1 MSLSN
6 NKFPTCPALME
17 DGKIFTDYRAHKLA
31 DLEFA
36 KLNNIKDS
44 QSYRLFL
51 QENGEA
57 ILKKNKEA
65 LAVFVCS
72 PRPDRKYDPLNK
84 QNFKGFDSQNKKFSK
99 F

>member
-6 NKFPTCPALME
+6 NKFPACPALME

-31 DLEFA
+31 DLELS
-36 KLNNIKDS
+36 KLNKITDS

-51 QENGEA
+51 QETGET

-65 LAVFVCS
+65 LAAFVCS
-72 PRPDRKYDPLNK
+72 PRTDRKYDPLNK
-84 QNFKGFDSQNKKFSK
+84 QNFKGYDAQSKKFSK

>member
-1 MSLSN
+1 MSFSN
-6 NKFPTCPALME
+6 NKFPACPALMS

-31 DLEFA
+31 DLELS

-51 QENGEA
+51 QENGET

-65 LAVFVCS
+65 LAAFVCS
-72 PRPDRKYDPLNK
+72 PRTDRKYDPLNK
-84 QNFKGFDSQNKKFSK
+84 QNFKGYDAQGKRFSK